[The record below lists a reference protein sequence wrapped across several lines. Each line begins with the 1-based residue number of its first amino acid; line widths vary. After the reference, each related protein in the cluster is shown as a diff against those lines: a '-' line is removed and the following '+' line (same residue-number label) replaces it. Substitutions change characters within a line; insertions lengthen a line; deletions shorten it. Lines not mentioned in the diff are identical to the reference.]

1 MSDNVTPP
9 TDASDERDELR
20 AEASEAEAPRSVS
33 PSRAPSARKAPSS
46 WLRFAFNAFWFAF
59 VPVCLAVVFVWALTP
74 PLVFERSGVYGWIQ
88 SMVREQAVPVGIML
102 FTLFEAALVTM
113 KERLPFASVAMPVQR
128 TDVPPG
134 QLAAF
139 QRAAALIGEAEAIL
153 EKRGVVESLG
163 EAEADGVVA
172 AVNDLDA
179 AMDATPFDP
188 GHFDNT
194 LSKAARIVETKLGR
208 WRKSEGR
215 EFAESI
221 IVALVVAMLLRTFVL
236 EAFKIPSGS
245 MIPTLQVG
253 DHIFVNKLSYG
264 PAVPYL
270 NKRIWTSMPP
280 NRGDV
285 MVFVYP
291 ENPEQDFIKRVIG
304 YPGDKIETRGGH
316 PIINGWE
323 VPHCHVG
330 VYAYAEGSSD
340 PMAFNARHEGDLFV
354 EYLGKESYLTLFDRI
369 SIGSSEYQGPY
380 YVEPG
385 QVFVMGDNRNNSH
398 DSRWWFGGRGGGVP
412 YANIKGRALFVWLSL
427 AENSIDFRRIGTMV
441 MGHPRLPTSMQ
452 ALEAPL
458 DKCLRERPPIEK
470 TTPPSR
476 GN

>member
-1 MSDNVTPP
+1 MSENATPP
-9 TDASDERDELR
+9 TEVARDG
-20 AEASEAEAPRSVS
+20 EAVDVSEADAPRSAS
-33 PSRAPSARKAPSS
+33 PSRAPSARKAAPS
-46 WLRFAFNAFWFAF
+46 WLRFVFNAVWFAL
-59 VPVCLAVVFVWALTP
+59 VPICLAVFFVWALTP
-74 PLVFERSGVYGWIQ
+74 PLVFDREGIYGWIQ
-88 SMVREQAVPVGIML
+88 SVVREQSVPVGIML
-102 FTLFEAALVTM
+102 FTLFEAALVTL
-113 KERLPFASVAMPVQR
+113 KEHLPFAALAMPAQR

-134 QLAAF
+134 HLAAF
-139 QRAAALIGEAEAIL
+139 QRASALIGEAEAIL
-153 EKRGVVESLG
+153 DKRGVVESLG
-163 EAEADGVVA
+163 EADTESVVA
-172 AVNDLDA
+172 ILNDLDA
-179 AMDATPFDP
+179 AMDAVPFEP
-188 GHFDNT
+188 GHFDDT

-221 IVALVVAMLLRTFVL
+221 IVALVVAMLLRTFML

-253 DHIFVNKLSYG
+253 DHIFVNKFSYG

-285 MVFVYP
+285 MVFIYP

-304 YPGDKIETRGGH
+304 HPGDKIETRGGH

-323 VPHCHVG
+323 VPHCYVG
-330 VYAYAEGSSD
+330 VYSYSEGAGGD
-340 PMAFNARHEGDLFV
+340 PMAFNARHEGELFV
-354 EYLGKESYLTLFDRI
+354 EHLGKESYLTLFDRM

-380 YVEPG
+380 FVEPG

-398 DSRWWFGGRGGGVP
+398 DSRMWFGGRGGGVP
-412 YANIKGRALFVWLSL
+412 FANIKGRALFVWLSL

-441 MGHPRLPTSMQ
+441 MGHPRLPANMQ
-452 ALEAPL
+452 SLEGPL

-470 TTPPSR
+470 TTPPPR